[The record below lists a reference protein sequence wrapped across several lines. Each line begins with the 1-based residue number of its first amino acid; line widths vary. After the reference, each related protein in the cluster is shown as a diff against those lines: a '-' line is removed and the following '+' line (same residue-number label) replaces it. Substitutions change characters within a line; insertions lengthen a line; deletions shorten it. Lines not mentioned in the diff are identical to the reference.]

1 MKNHRGGF
9 HEVYWTALHC
19 TQVLLMD
26 HQTAK
31 AFILEELRAGLP
43 SERSYHSFEHTLDV
57 YASTI
62 TIAEEEGVVGEPLE
76 LLKTAALYHDSG
88 FLNEP
93 ENHEHGGCRM
103 VRDNLPRFGYGA
115 RQIEEICAMIIATKI
130 PQKPVGHLSEILCDA
145 DLDYLGRRDFFFV
158 GDLLFKEMKVHGA
171 LSTRREWNLIQ
182 EDFISKHAYFT
193 GASRTLREPTKQE
206 HLKWVRQWLRDN
218 P

>member
-1 MKNHRGGF
+1 
-9 HEVYWTALHC
+9 
-19 TQVLLMD
+19 MD
-26 HQTAK
+26 HQAAK
-31 AFILEELRAGLP
+31 GFILAELRAGLP
-43 SERSYHSFEHTLDV
+43 MERSYHSFEHTLDV

-103 VRDNLPRFGYGA
+103 VLDNLPRFGYDA
-115 RQIEEICAMIIATKI
+115 RQIKEICDMIMATKI
-130 PQKPVGHLSEILCDA
+130 PQGPKNRLSEILCDA

-171 LSTRREWNLIQ
+171 LSTRREWNLLQ
-182 EDFISKHAYFT
+182 EDFISKHSYFT
-193 GASRTLREPTKQE
+193 GTSRALREPMKQE
-206 HLKWVRQWLRDN
+206 HLEWVRQWLRDN